1 MRITWF
7 LPAVALAV
15 AVAAC
20 DGTGTSPSGRGNT
33 TFRLSQAGSGASA
46 SLIAL
51 DENGGGGGGARGR
64 HSLSLSDI
72 KSIDIRFTGVAALP
86 KLHTDTANEVEWVT
100 FPAAHPVEVNLLQL
114 PTTMATALLL
124 ERDNLPPGTYG
135 NLRVLFDQ
143 ATITFANAVTL
154 AEGNNVRT
162 FAADSTYP
170 LCIGG
175 FPRDTLMM
183 TEKDADD
190 SNHFGIF
197 VPNTTINVGTDTTST
212 VDLVFNT
219 GATVQRVF
227 VTPRCIRMV
236 PVIRSVSTDEEGNE
250 HEGGND

>member
-1 MRITWF
+1 MRITLF
-7 LPAVALAV
+7 LPVLAVAV

-51 DENGGGGGGARGR
+51 DENGGSGGGSRGR
-64 HSLSLSDI
+64 HNLSLSDI
-72 KSIDIRFTGVAALP
+72 KAIDVRFTGVAALP
-86 KLHTDTANEVEWVT
+86 KLHTDTANEIEWLT
-100 FPAAHPVEVNLLQL
+100 FPAAHPLTVDLLQL

-135 NLRVLFDQ
+135 NLRLLFDE
-143 ATITFANAVTL
+143 ATITFANPVTL
-154 AEGNNVRT
+154 DVGNTVRT

-175 FPRDTLMM
+175 FPKDTIM
-183 TEKDADD
+183 TAKDADD

-197 VPNTTINVGTDTTST
+197 VPNTTINVGTDTTAT

-227 VTPRCIRMV
+227 VTPKCIRMV